1 MSFAWPLALLS
12 LWLVPLAVG
21 AYLWAQRRRPKY
33 AARFTNLDLLANVVD
48 KTPNWRRHVPA
59 VLGLLALT
67 SLLVALAR
75 PEFVHKTPKQEATV
89 VLVTDV
95 SGSMTATDIQ
105 PTRMDAAK
113 TAAHTLV
120 DKLPKG
126 FRLSLVSFSAGVR
139 TVVAPTTDRD
149 LMNAAIDSLT
159 PVGGTAMGDGI
170 VEGIAA
176 SKLSTVDAKGQAVP
190 TPTPTA
196 TATTTGEKP
205 ENPPVIMVLLSDG
218 ANTLGQ
224 TDPLDAADQAKNEGI
239 PIFTIAL
246 GTQDG
251 VAIVTDNQGRQR
263 RVNVP
268 PDEETLKQIAEM
280 TEGKFFSAPSSDD
293 LQSIYNDLGSKIG
306 YDETT
311 SEATV
316 GFAAFGALAVLAAGA
331 ISLLWFNRFP

>member
-12 LWLVPLAVG
+12 LWLVPLAVV

-67 SLLVALAR
+67 SLLIALAR

-149 LMNAAIDSLT
+149 LMDAAIDSLT

-196 TATTTGEKP
+196 TANGEKP

-224 TDPLDAADQAKNEGI
+224 TDPLDAADQAKNASGESY
-239 PIFTIAL
+239 A
-246 GTQDG
+246 
-251 VAIVTDNQGRQR
+251 R
-263 RVNVP
+263 R
-268 PDEETLKQIAEM
+268 
-280 TEGKFFSAPSSDD
+280 
-293 LQSIYNDLGSKIG
+293 
-306 YDETT
+306 
-311 SEATV
+311 
-316 GFAAFGALAVLAAGA
+316 
-331 ISLLWFNRFP
+331 

>member
-1 MSFAWPLALLS
+1 LFI
-12 LWLVPLAVG
+12 
-21 AYLWAQRRRPKY
+21 
-33 AARFTNLDLLANVVD
+33 
-48 KTPNWRRHVPA
+48 
-59 VLGLLALT
+59 
-67 SLLVALAR
+67 ALAR
-75 PEFVHKTPKQEATV
+75 PEFVHKVPKQEATV
-89 VLVTDV
+89 VLVTDD
-95 SGSMTATDIQ
+95 SGSMTPTDIE

-113 TAAHTLV
+113 ESAHTLV
-120 DKLPKG
+120 EKLPKG

-176 SKLSTVDAKGQAVP
+176 SKLSTVDAKGQAVAS
-190 TPTPTA
+190 PTPTA
-196 TATTTGEKP
+196 TPAANGDTP

-224 TDPLDAADQAKNEGI
+224 TDPLDAAQQAKDQGI

-251 VAIVTDNQGRQR
+251 VAIVTDNLGRQR

-268 PDEETLKQIAEM
+268 PDEETLKQIADM
-280 TEGKFFSAPSSDD
+280 TGGKFFSAPSADD

-306 YDETT
+306 YDKTT

-316 GFAAFGALAVLAAGA
+316 GFAAFAALAMLAAGGL
-331 ISLLWFNRFP
+331 SLLWFNRFP

>member
-1 MSFAWPLALLS
+1 MSFVWPLALLS
-12 LWLVPLAVG
+12 LILVPVVVALYILV
-21 AYLWAQRRRPKY
+21 QRRRPKY

-48 KTPNWRRHVPA
+48 KTPGWRRHVPA
-59 VLGLLALT
+59 ALGLLALT
-67 SLLVALAR
+67 SLLIAVAR
-75 PEFVHKTPKQEATV
+75 PEFVHKVPKQEATV

-95 SGSMTATDIQ
+95 SGSMTATDIE

-120 DKLPKG
+120 EKLPKG

-139 TVVAPTTDRD
+139 TVVAPTTDRE
-149 LMNAAIDSLT
+149 LMNSAIDSLT

-176 SKLSTVDAKGQAVP
+176 SHLSPDDVKAAAN
-190 TPTPTA
+190 PTA
-196 TATTTGEKP
+196 TPAAGAGDKK
-205 ENPPVIMVLLSDG
+205 ENPPVILVLLSDG

-224 TDPLDAADQAKNEGI
+224 TDPIDAATQAQEQGI

-251 VAIVTDNQGRQR
+251 VAIVTDAQGRQR

-268 PDEETLKQIAEM
+268 PDEETLKQIADM

-293 LQSIYNDLGSKIG
+293 LQSIYEALGSKIG
-306 YDETT
+306 YNETT

-316 GFAAFGALAVLAAGA
+316 GFAGFAALAVLAAGA
-331 ISLLWFNRFP
+331 LSLLWFNRFP